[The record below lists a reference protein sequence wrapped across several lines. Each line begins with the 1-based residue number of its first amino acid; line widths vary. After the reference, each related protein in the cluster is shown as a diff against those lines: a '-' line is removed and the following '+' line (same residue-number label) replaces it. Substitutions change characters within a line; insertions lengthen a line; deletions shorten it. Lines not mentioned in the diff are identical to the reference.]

1 MISIAITGGI
11 GSGKSY
17 ISNILQEYGIP
28 IYNTDDEAK
37 RLMVSDEGIRHDLV
51 ALLGEEVYVEGT
63 LNKSLL
69 ASYLFADAENAARI
83 NGIVHPRVK
92 TDFCRWLEQ
101 YTDKEIVGMECAIL
115 FEAGFDDAV
124 DAVVGEYVE
133 NATQHH
139 SGRVVI
145 NVSEDDN
152 KYISNVLKT
161 IIDNGGLISS
171 INTNDPSLEDV
182 FVKVT
187 SKAKKEQS
195 IKEENS

>member
-51 ALLGEEVYVEGT
+51 TLLGEEVYVGGT
-63 LNKSLL
+63 LNKALL
-69 ASYLFADAENAARI
+69 ASYLFADAEHAVRI

-92 TDFCRWLEQ
+92 MDFSRWLEQ
-101 YTDKEIVGMECAIL
+101 HANEEIVGMECAIL

-124 DAVVGEYVE
+124 DAVVMVYAPESLRIE
-133 NATQHH
+133 RAMKRDNATEAQI
-139 SGRVVI
+139 RARI
-145 NVSEDDN
+145 AAQMNDDEKCKRADYIIYTDGSISLDSQLSTLIAQLKLEN
-152 KYISNVLKT
+152 K
-161 IIDNGGLISS
+161 
-171 INTNDPSLEDV
+171 
-182 FVKVT
+182 
-187 SKAKKEQS
+187 
-195 IKEENS
+195 

>member
-37 RLMVSDEGIRHDLV
+37 RLMVSDEGIRRDLV

-69 ASYLFADAENAARI
+69 ASYLFADPENAARI

-92 TDFCRWLEQ
+92 MDFCRWLEQ
-101 YTDKEIVGMECAIL
+101 HVDKEIVGMECAIL
-115 FEAGFDDAV
+115 YEAGFDDAV
-124 DAVVGEYVE
+124 DSVVMVYAPENLRVERAVKRDHATEAQIRARIAAQLDDEEKRKRADYVIYTDGSIPLDSQLSTLIAQLKLE
-133 NATQHH
+133 N
-139 SGRVVI
+139 
-145 NVSEDDN
+145 
-152 KYISNVLKT
+152 K
-161 IIDNGGLISS
+161 
-171 INTNDPSLEDV
+171 
-182 FVKVT
+182 
-187 SKAKKEQS
+187 
-195 IKEENS
+195 

>member
-17 ISNILQEYGIP
+17 ISHILQEYGIP

-37 RLMVSDEGIRHDLV
+37 RLMVSDEGIRRDLV
-51 ALLGEEVYVEGT
+51 ALLGEDVYVEGT

-92 TDFCRWLEQ
+92 MDFCRWLEQ
-101 YTDKEIVGMECAIL
+101 HSDQEIVGMECAIL

-124 DAVVGEYVE
+124 DSVVMVYAPEDLRVERAMKRDHATEAQIRARIAAQLDDEEKRKRADYVIYTDGSIPLDFQLSTLITQLKLE
-133 NATQHH
+133 N
-139 SGRVVI
+139 
-145 NVSEDDN
+145 
-152 KYISNVLKT
+152 K
-161 IIDNGGLISS
+161 
-171 INTNDPSLEDV
+171 
-182 FVKVT
+182 
-187 SKAKKEQS
+187 
-195 IKEENS
+195 

>member
-37 RLMVSDEGIRHDLV
+37 RLMVSDEGIRHDLI
-51 ALLGEEVYVEGT
+51 ALLGEEVYVEGA

-92 TDFCRWLEQ
+92 LDFCRWLEQ
-101 YTDKEIVGMECAIL
+101 HTDKEIVGMECAIL

-124 DAVVGEYVE
+124 DSVVMVYAPEALRVERAMKRDHATESQIRARMAAQMNDEEKRKRADYVIYTDGSIPLDSQLSTLIAQLKLE
-133 NATQHH
+133 N
-139 SGRVVI
+139 
-145 NVSEDDN
+145 
-152 KYISNVLKT
+152 K
-161 IIDNGGLISS
+161 
-171 INTNDPSLEDV
+171 
-182 FVKVT
+182 
-187 SKAKKEQS
+187 
-195 IKEENS
+195 

>member
-28 IYNTDDEAK
+28 IYNTDDAAK
-37 RLMVSDEGIRHDLV
+37 RLMVSDEGIRHDLI

-63 LNKSLL
+63 LNKFLL

-92 TDFCRWLEQ
+92 LDFCRWLEQ
-101 YTDKEIVGMECAIL
+101 HTDKEIVGMECAIL

-124 DAVVGEYVE
+124 DSVVMVYAPEALRVERAMKRDHATEAQIRSRIAAQLDDEEKRKRADYVIYTDGSIPLDSQLSTLIAQLKLE
-133 NATQHH
+133 N
-139 SGRVVI
+139 
-145 NVSEDDN
+145 
-152 KYISNVLKT
+152 K
-161 IIDNGGLISS
+161 
-171 INTNDPSLEDV
+171 
-182 FVKVT
+182 
-187 SKAKKEQS
+187 
-195 IKEENS
+195 

>member
-17 ISNILQEYGIP
+17 ISNILKGYDIP

-37 RLMVSDEGIRHDLV
+37 RLMVSDESIRRDLI

-92 TDFCRWLEQ
+92 LDFCRWLEQ
-101 YTDKEIVGMECAIL
+101 HTDKEIVGMECAIL

-124 DAVVGEYVE
+124 DSVVMVYAPEALRVERAMKRDHATEAQIRARIAAQLDDEEKRKRADYVIYTDGSIPLDSQLSTLIAQLKLE
-133 NATQHH
+133 N
-139 SGRVVI
+139 
-145 NVSEDDN
+145 
-152 KYISNVLKT
+152 K
-161 IIDNGGLISS
+161 
-171 INTNDPSLEDV
+171 
-182 FVKVT
+182 
-187 SKAKKEQS
+187 
-195 IKEENS
+195 

>member
-51 ALLGEEVYVEGT
+51 TLLGEEVYVGGT
-63 LNKSLL
+63 LNKALL
-69 ASYLFADAENAARI
+69 ASYLFADAEHAVRI

-92 TDFCRWLEQ
+92 MDFSRWLEQ
-101 YTDKEIVGMECAIL
+101 HADEEIVGMECAIL

-124 DAVVGEYVE
+124 DVVVMVYAPESLRIE
-133 NATQHH
+133 RAMKRDNATEAQI
-139 SGRVVI
+139 RARI
-145 NVSEDDN
+145 AAQMNDDEKCKRADYIIYTDGAISLDSQLSALIAQLKLEN
-152 KYISNVLKT
+152 K
-161 IIDNGGLISS
+161 
-171 INTNDPSLEDV
+171 
-182 FVKVT
+182 
-187 SKAKKEQS
+187 
-195 IKEENS
+195 

>member
-51 ALLGEEVYVEGT
+51 TLLGEEVYVGET
-63 LNKSLL
+63 LNKALL
-69 ASYLFADAENAARI
+69 ASYLFADAQNASRI

-92 TDFCRWLEQ
+92 KDFCRWLKQHANE
-101 YTDKEIVGMECAIL
+101 EIVGMECAIL

-124 DAVVGEYVE
+124 DAVVMVYAPESLRIE
-133 NATQHH
+133 RAMKRDNATEAQI
-139 SGRVVI
+139 RARI
-145 NVSEDDN
+145 AAQMNDDEKCKRADYIIYTDGSISLDSQLSALIAQLKLEN
-152 KYISNVLKT
+152 K
-161 IIDNGGLISS
+161 
-171 INTNDPSLEDV
+171 
-182 FVKVT
+182 
-187 SKAKKEQS
+187 
-195 IKEENS
+195 

>member
-37 RLMVSDEGIRHDLV
+37 RLMVSDEGIRRDLV
-51 ALLGEEVYVEGT
+51 ALLGEDVYVEGT

-92 TDFCRWLEQ
+92 MDFCRWLEQ
-101 YTDKEIVGMECAIL
+101 HSGQEIVGMECAIL

-124 DAVVGEYVE
+124 DSVVMVYAPEDLRVERAMKRDHATEAQIRARIAAQLDDEEKRKRADYVIYTDGSIPLDSQLSTLIAQLKLE
-133 NATQHH
+133 N
-139 SGRVVI
+139 
-145 NVSEDDN
+145 
-152 KYISNVLKT
+152 K
-161 IIDNGGLISS
+161 
-171 INTNDPSLEDV
+171 
-182 FVKVT
+182 
-187 SKAKKEQS
+187 
-195 IKEENS
+195 

>member
-11 GSGKSY
+11 GSGKSFV
-17 ISNILQEYGIP
+17 SNLLMKEGIP

-37 RLMVSDEGIRHDLV
+37 RLMVTDEGIRQDLI

-92 TDFCRWLEQ
+92 LDFCRWLEQ
-101 YTDKEIVGMECAIL
+101 HTDKEIVGMECAIL

-124 DAVVGEYVE
+124 DAVVMVYAPEALRVERAMKRDHATEAQIRARIAAQLDDEEKRKRADYVIYTDGSIPLDSQLSTLIAQLKLE
-133 NATQHH
+133 N
-139 SGRVVI
+139 
-145 NVSEDDN
+145 
-152 KYISNVLKT
+152 K
-161 IIDNGGLISS
+161 
-171 INTNDPSLEDV
+171 
-182 FVKVT
+182 
-187 SKAKKEQS
+187 
-195 IKEENS
+195 

>member
-11 GSGKSY
+11 GSGKSF
-17 ISNILQEYGIP
+17 ISQILQGYGIP

-124 DAVVGEYVE
+124 DAVVMVYAPEALRVERAMKRDHATESQIRARMAAQMNDEEKRKRADYVIYTDGSIPLDSQLSTLIAQLKLE
-133 NATQHH
+133 N
-139 SGRVVI
+139 
-145 NVSEDDN
+145 
-152 KYISNVLKT
+152 K
-161 IIDNGGLISS
+161 
-171 INTNDPSLEDV
+171 
-182 FVKVT
+182 
-187 SKAKKEQS
+187 
-195 IKEENS
+195 

>member
-17 ISNILQEYGIP
+17 ISHILQEYGIP

-37 RLMVSDEGIRHDLV
+37 RLMVSDEGIRHDLI

-69 ASYLFADAENAARI
+69 ASYLFADAENASRI

-92 TDFCRWLEQ
+92 LDFCRWLEQ
-101 YTDKEIVGMECAIL
+101 HTDKEIVGMECAIL

-124 DAVVGEYVE
+124 DSVVMVYAPEALRVERAMKRDHATEAQIRARIAAQLDDEEKRKRADYVIYTAGSIPLDSQLSTLIAQLKLE
-133 NATQHH
+133 N
-139 SGRVVI
+139 
-145 NVSEDDN
+145 
-152 KYISNVLKT
+152 K
-161 IIDNGGLISS
+161 
-171 INTNDPSLEDV
+171 
-182 FVKVT
+182 
-187 SKAKKEQS
+187 
-195 IKEENS
+195 

>member
-51 ALLGEEVYVEGT
+51 ALLGEEVYVEGA

-92 TDFCRWLEQ
+92 LDFCRWLEQ
-101 YTDKEIVGMECAIL
+101 HTDKEIVGMECAIL

-124 DAVVGEYVE
+124 DAVVMVYAPEALRVERAMKRDCATESQIRARMAAQMNDEEKCRRADYVVYTDGSIPLDSQLSTLITQLKLE
-133 NATQHH
+133 N
-139 SGRVVI
+139 
-145 NVSEDDN
+145 
-152 KYISNVLKT
+152 K
-161 IIDNGGLISS
+161 
-171 INTNDPSLEDV
+171 
-182 FVKVT
+182 
-187 SKAKKEQS
+187 
-195 IKEENS
+195 